1 MPDVVLARLLA
12 DHTVTND
19 IGPGAM
25 VRRLCD
31 HTPDALDVTGAAVAL
46 HGTGQTGV
54 VTASDD
60 VARRLEELERTT
72 NEGPGIDAVAHHGA
86 VVVPDLEHSSRWP
99 LYGPEALAAGA
110 RAVFGLPLHADGV
123 SLGALTLHRG
133 ASGDLADLE
142 RAYGIAEA
150 LTRLLLVGPTR
161 EHPSGSASVLNDM
174 GEDWTVHQASGM
186 ISVQIGVHA
195 DEGLIRLRA
204 HAFASER
211 RLRDVAVDIVAR
223 RLRFSGAGE
232 VERS

>member
-1 MPDVVLARLLA
+1 M
-12 DHTVTND
+12 
-19 IGPGAM
+19 
-25 VRRLCD
+25 
-31 HTPDALDVTGAAVAL
+31 
-46 HGTGQTGV
+46 
-54 VTASDD
+54 
-60 VARRLEELERTT
+60 
-72 NEGPGIDAVAHHGA
+72 
-86 VVVPDLEHSSRWP
+86 PDLEHSSRWP

-123 SLGALTLHRG
+123 SLGALTLHRS
-133 ASGDLADLE
+133 ASGDLADVE

-150 LTRLLLVGPTR
+150 LTRLLLVGPTP